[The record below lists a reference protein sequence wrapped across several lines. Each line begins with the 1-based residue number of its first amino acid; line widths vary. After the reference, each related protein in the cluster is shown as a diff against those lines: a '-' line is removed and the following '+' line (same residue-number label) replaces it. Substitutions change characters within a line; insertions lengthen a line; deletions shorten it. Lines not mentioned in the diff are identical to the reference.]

1 MRSSSIEIHS
11 GSPIIE
17 ITSNCPSCK
26 KSKLITHKQSFGMG
40 VEFIC
45 DGCYSVFELT
55 IKRIPDKEINKQ
67 ELKEYRKKREV
78 QKTSLREKGFAVD

>member
-1 MRSSSIEIHS
+1 
-11 GSPIIE
+11 
-17 ITSNCPSCK
+17 
-26 KSKLITHKQSFGMG
+26 MG

-55 IKRIPDKEINKQ
+55 IKKIPDKKINKQ